1 MILIMASNF
10 QVTNLEAYVTD
21 RLRRR
26 KKQWKLKS
34 DVTFKKDNDDDTMFP
49 KIDAAEEIQ
58 KVAKYIPYVK
68 IDVPLDKKK
77 TTKETENAITDL
89 KNIFNALTGDQN
101 NVFYGSNEIIGIQL
115 IGKTKG
121 KSKKK

>member
-1 MILIMASNF
+1 M
-10 QVTNLEAYVTD
+10 
-21 RLRRR
+21 
-26 KKQWKLKS
+26 LKS
-34 DVTFKKDNDDDTMFP
+34 MSLST
-49 KIDAAEEIQ
+49 
-58 KVAKYIPYVK
+58 
-68 IDVPLDKKK
+68 KK
-77 TTKETENAITDL
+77 TTKERENTITDL

>member
-1 MILIMASNF
+1 MIVIMASNF

-34 DVTFKKDNDDDTMFP
+34 DVTFKRGNDDDTMFP

-58 KVAKYIPYVK
+58 KVAKYIPYLK
-68 IDVPLDKKK
+68 SMSLSTKK
-77 TTKETENAITDL
+77 TAKERENTITDL

-101 NVFYGSNEIIGIQL
+101 NVFYGSNEMIGTQL

>member
-1 MILIMASNF
+1 MSLS
-10 QVTNLEAYVTD
+10 T
-21 RLRRR
+21 
-26 KKQWKLKS
+26 
-34 DVTFKKDNDDDTMFP
+34 
-49 KIDAAEEIQ
+49 
-58 KVAKYIPYVK
+58 
-68 IDVPLDKKK
+68 KK
-77 TTKETENAITDL
+77 TTKERENTITDL

>member
-34 DVTFKKDNDDDTMFP
+34 DVTFKRDNDDDTMFP

>member
-1 MILIMASNF
+1 M
-10 QVTNLEAYVTD
+10 TD

-34 DVTFKKDNDDDTMFP
+34 DVTFKRGNDDDTMFP

-77 TTKETENAITDL
+77 LQRKQ
-89 KNIFNALTGDQN
+89 KMR
-101 NVFYGSNEIIGIQL
+101 
-115 IGKTKG
+115 
-121 KSKKK
+121 

>member
-1 MILIMASNF
+1 MIVIMASNF

-34 DVTFKKDNDDDTMFP
+34 DVTFKRDNDDDTMFP

-58 KVAKYIPYVK
+58 KVAKYIPYLK
-68 IDVPLDKKK
+68 SMSLSTKK
-77 TTKETENAITDL
+77 TAKERENTITDL

-101 NVFYGSNEIIGIQL
+101 NVFYGSNEMIGTQL

>member
-1 MILIMASNF
+1 M
-10 QVTNLEAYVTD
+10 TD

-34 DVTFKKDNDDDTMFP
+34 DVTFKRDNDDDTMFP

-58 KVAKYIPYVK
+58 KVAKYIPYLK
-68 IDVPLDKKK
+68 SMSLSTKK
-77 TTKETENAITDL
+77 TAKERENTITDL
-89 KNIFNALTGDQN
+89 KNIFNSLTGDPN
-101 NVFYGSNEIIGIQL
+101 NVFYGSNEMIGTQL